1 MDIQIQEA
9 DSEKGESKGY
19 TETQYKQT
27 VKNQRW
33 REFWK
38 QQKQSKKG
46 VGWYIQSA
54 EREKKKSTYQEH

>member
-33 REFWK
+33 REF
-38 QQKQSKKG
+38 
-46 VGWYIQSA
+46 
-54 EREKKKSTYQEH
+54 